1 MSLINDALKRAH
13 QNQPPPAAAPGA
25 PMLPVIGAPAVVKPH
40 LNRVVQVLIL
50 VMVGASGFFF
60 WKWQQAR
67 RAGQV
72 LAVVQ
77 QSVSADPTQIP
88 PAARSVVDL
97 PAERDGPSLAV
108 ESAPRSVVG
117 RVVAAGPV
125 VVAPT
130 ASPGP
135 SVQPAPAGASSVAVV
150 PAAVPANIKLQAI
163 LFRLRNPTAI
173 LNGRTLEVGE
183 SVDGAKVVEIQRS
196 LVVIERGGRR
206 ETLEL
211 R

>member
-13 QNQPPPAAAPGA
+13 QNQPPPAAVPGA
-25 PMLPVIGAPAVVKPH
+25 PMLPVIGAPAVAKRRT
-40 LNRVVQVLIL
+40 NRVVPVLIL
-50 VMVGASGFFF
+50 VMVGASRFFF
-60 WKWQQAR
+60 WKWQQATR
-67 RAGQV
+67 TGQV
-72 LAVVQ
+72 PGVVEQ
-77 QSVSADPTQIP
+77 TVVSDSTEIP
-88 PAARSVVDL
+88 LAARSVAGL
-97 PAERDGPSLAV
+97 PAEPDRASVAP
-108 ESAPRSVVG
+108 ESVPQSVVG

-130 ASPGP
+130 AAAGIAAR
-135 SVQPAPAGASSVAVV
+135 PAPAAASVVAAV
-150 PAAVPANIKLQAI
+150 PAAVPANIRLQAI

-196 LVVIERGGRR
+196 LVVIERSGRR